1 METEMNLDKIPSG
14 SLVTEHRLLERY
26 LLLMKKQAELM
37 DGGKNPDRLFIE
49 RLIDF
54 FKTYAH
60 RCHYG
65 KEEEI
70 LFKRLYGKSLLPD
83 HKRIID
89 GLVLEHIRERGFMDR
104 LEIAEDKFWLG
115 ESRAFMEILEN
126 LKGILKFYPAHMQR
140 EEKELFYAGMA
151 YFSEEEQMD
160 MLQEFAEFDR
170 NLIHE
175 KYRRMADQYEGFPAP
190 FEYGDAT
197 IQGILQPEVA
207 PLSGGKPEGEQRG

>member
-1 METEMNLDKIPSG
+1 METEMNLEKNPAG

-70 LFKRLYGKSLLPD
+70 LFKRLYGKSLLPE

-140 EEKELFYAGMA
+140 EEKELFCAGMA
-151 YFSEEEQMD
+151 YFSEKEQLD
-160 MLQEFAEFDR
+160 MFQEFAEFDQ

-175 KYRRMADQYEGFPAP
+175 KYIRMADRYEGFLSPS
-190 FEYGDAT
+190 EYGGRT
-197 IQGILQPEVA
+197 IQNILQPEVA
-207 PLSGGKPEGEQRG
+207 ALSDRKSYGEE

>member
-70 LFKRLYGKSLLPD
+70 LFKRLYGKSLLPE
-83 HKRIID
+83 HQRIIRWI
-89 GLVLEHIRERGFMDR
+89 G
-104 LEIAEDKFWLG
+104 AETLYPRKRVHGPLG
-115 ESRAFMEILEN
+115 NS
-126 LKGILKFYPAHMQR
+126 
-140 EEKELFYAGMA
+140 
-151 YFSEEEQMD
+151 
-160 MLQEFAEFDR
+160 
-170 NLIHE
+170 
-175 KYRRMADQYEGFPAP
+175 
-190 FEYGDAT
+190 
-197 IQGILQPEVA
+197 
-207 PLSGGKPEGEQRG
+207 

>member
-70 LFKRLYGKSLLPD
+70 LFKRLYGKSLLPE

-89 GLVLEHIRERGFMDR
+89 GLVLEHLRERGFMDR
-104 LEIAEDKFWLG
+104 LEIAKDKFWLG
-115 ESRAFMEILEN
+115 EARAFMEISEN
-126 LKGILKFYPAHMQR
+126 LKGILKFYPGHMQR
-140 EEKELFYAGMA
+140 EEKELFYDGMA
-151 YFSEEEQMD
+151 YLSKEEQMD
-160 MLQEFAEFDR
+160 MLREFAEFDQ

-175 KYRRMADQYEGFPAP
+175 KYVRMADQYEGFLSPS
-190 FEYGDAT
+190 EYGGRT
-197 IQGILQPEVA
+197 IQNILQPEVA
-207 PLSGGKPEGEQRG
+207 ALSYRKSCGEE

>member
-1 METEMNLDKIPSG
+1 MKTEKNLDKIPSG

-89 GLVLEHIRERGFMDR
+89 GLVIEHIRERGFMDR

-140 EEKELFYAGMA
+140 EEKELFCAGMA

-160 MLQEFAEFDR
+160 MLREFAEFDQ

-175 KYRRMADQYEGFPAP
+175 KYIRMADQYEGFLSPS
-190 FEYGDAT
+190 EYGGRT
-197 IQGILQPEVA
+197 IQNILQPEVA
-207 PLSGGKPEGEQRG
+207 PLSDRKPEGEE

>member
-70 LFKRLYGKSLLPD
+70 LFKRLCGKSLLSD

-89 GLVLEHIRERGFMDR
+89 GLVIEHIRERGFMDR

-126 LKGILKFYPAHMQR
+126 LKGILKFYPALMQR
-140 EEKELFYAGMA
+140 EEKKHFYDGMA
-151 YFSEEEQMD
+151 
-160 MLQEFAEFDR
+160 
-170 NLIHE
+170 
-175 KYRRMADQYEGFPAP
+175 
-190 FEYGDAT
+190 
-197 IQGILQPEVA
+197 
-207 PLSGGKPEGEQRG
+207 

>member
-1 METEMNLDKIPSG
+1 METEMNLDKNPAG
-14 SLVTEHRLLERY
+14 SLVTEHRLLNRY
-26 LLLMKKQAELM
+26 LLLMKRQAELL
-37 DGGKNPDRLFIE
+37 DGGKKPDRLFIE

-70 LFKRLYGKSLLPD
+70 LFKRLYEKSLLPE
-83 HKRIID
+83 HKRVID
-89 GLVLEHIRERGFMDR
+89 GLVLEHIRERGLMDR
-104 LEIAEDKFWLG
+104 LEIAKDKFWLG
-115 ESRAFMEILEN
+115 GTRAFLEILEN

-140 EEKELFYAGMA
+140 EERDVFFPGME

-160 MLQEFAEFDR
+160 MLREFNEFDR

-175 KYRRMADQYEGFPAP
+175 KYLRMADQYEGLPAP
-190 FEYGDAT
+190 FEYGDPT

-207 PLSGGKPEGEQRG
+207 PLSGGKPEGEQ